1 MKEAASSLRV
11 TGAAQ
16 DRSEAA
22 LRINFTRVDNANPGL
37 RLPFSAE
44 GGFMVATPNTWG
56 VMLLFLGIFLTCI
69 VWATHGSPGMHDSEE
84 EDLQATGKSS

>member
-1 MKEAASSLRV
+1 
-11 TGAAQ
+11 
-16 DRSEAA
+16 
-22 LRINFTRVDNANPGL
+22 
-37 RLPFSAE
+37 
-44 GGFMVATPNTWG
+44 MVATPNTWG